1 MENISHFINGKLF
14 SDKNS
19 RKGKVFNP
27 ATGEQI
33 AEVELASK
41 DIVKMAVK
49 NSLEAFAK
57 WSKTTPITRARIF
70 SKYKDL
76 LVQNMNELAELVSKQ
91 HGKTIPD
98 AKGSI
103 QRGIEVVEYVTGITS
118 SLKGEHSSNV
128 GTNVDSH
135 TLRQPLGVCAG
146 ITPFNFPAMV
156 PMWMFPVA
164 IACGNTFV
172 LKPSEKDPSCPLKL
186 AELAIEAGFPP
197 GVLNCVN
204 GDKESVDALL
214 EDKDVQA
221 ISFVGSTP
229 IAEYVYHTGTKN
241 NKRIQALGGAKN
253 HMVIMPD
260 ADVDKTTDAIIGSA
274 FGSAGE
280 RCMAISVAVC
290 VGKETNNKIKKSLLE
305 KTSN

>member
-1 MENISHFINGKLF
+1 MELISHFIDGKLY

-19 RKGKVFNP
+19 RKGKVYNP

-33 AEVELASK
+33 ADVELASK
-41 DIVKMAVK
+41 DIVKMAVE
-49 NSLEAFAK
+49 NSLQAFDK

-118 SLKGEHSSNV
+118 SLKGEHSSSV

-156 PMWMFPVA
+156 PMWMFPMA

-172 LKPSEKDPSCPLKL
+172 LKPSEL
-186 AELAIEAGFPP
+186 
-197 GVLNCVN
+197 
-204 GDKESVDALL
+204 
-214 EDKDVQA
+214 
-221 ISFVGSTP
+221 
-229 IAEYVYHTGTKN
+229 
-241 NKRIQALGGAKN
+241 
-253 HMVIMPD
+253 
-260 ADVDKTTDAIIGSA
+260 
-274 FGSAGE
+274 
-280 RCMAISVAVC
+280 
-290 VGKETNNKIKKSLLE
+290 SLIHI
-305 KTSN
+305 